1 MNSNQPQTIP
11 SVPSVDRQW
20 IDQLQQNFITYFR
33 LFAGLPGITFT
44 EGSVTWNAS
53 HGAPGS
59 MVLSTQLVGD
69 DIDQQIDE
77 TLRQI
82 GQHTTAVD
90 WFVFPGCQPADL
102 GDRLRQRGVAGGPD
116 GKWELYGNIG
126 GPGGNWMW
134 LDLTTLGAPPTT
146 PDGFHVKQVMNQAM
160 FDEWTAIN
168 AKGFGADDYSAF
180 HAAYSRHGF
189 GLDAQA
195 IHFIGY
201 CGAEAVTS
209 ATLLVAGGSASVYN
223 VSTPVELRRQGF
235 GGAITHVALQVA
247 RSRGYRDT
255 WIWASSL
262 GRSVYIKIGFVL
274 TDFGIREYQ
283 WQKRT
288 S

>member
-1 MNSNQPQTIP
+1 MNNLQNST
-11 SVPSVDRQW
+11 SAPSVDQEW

-33 LFAGLPGITFT
+33 LFAGLPGVTFR
-44 EGSVTWNAS
+44 EGAVTWCAGR
-53 HGAPGS
+53 GAPGN
-59 MVLSTQLVGD
+59 MVLSTQLAGG
-69 DIDQQIDE
+69 DIDQQIDA
-77 TLRQI
+77 TLREI

-90 WFVFPGCQPADL
+90 WFVFPSCQPTDL
-102 GDRLRQRGVAGGPD
+102 GERLRKRGAAGGPG

-134 LDLTTLGAPPTT
+134 LDLTTLSVPPTT
-146 PDGFHVKQVMNQAM
+146 PTGFHVKQVENQIM

-201 CGAEAVTS
+201 LNKEAVTS
-209 ATLLVAGGSASVYN
+209 ATLLVAGSSVSVYN
-223 VSTPVELRRQGF
+223 VSTPIELRRQGF
-235 GGAITHVALQVA
+235 GGAITHAVLEAA
-247 RSRGYRDT
+247 RNRGYRDT
-255 WIWASSL
+255 WIWSSDL
-262 GRSVYIKIGFVL
+262 GKSVYAQLGFVL